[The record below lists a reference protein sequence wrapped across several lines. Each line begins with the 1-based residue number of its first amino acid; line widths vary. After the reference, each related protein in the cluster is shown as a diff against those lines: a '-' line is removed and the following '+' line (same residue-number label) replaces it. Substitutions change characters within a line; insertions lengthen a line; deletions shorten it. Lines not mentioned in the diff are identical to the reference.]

1 MNENEVM
8 TNEIEEMESNEVAVT
23 NTEVEE
29 TNSGSGLMV
38 GVAVGALLTWGVI
51 AGVKKAK
58 TVWANHKAKKK
69 LKEAEVFEP
78 DGTEE
83 VVESED
89 VTEEPKSDKK
99 PNKK

>member
-8 TNEIEEMESNEVAVT
+8 TNEIEEMESNEVEVT

-58 TVWANHKAKKK
+58 QWNENRKAKKN
-69 LKEAEVFEP
+69 LKEAEVLEP

-83 VVESED
+83 DVECED